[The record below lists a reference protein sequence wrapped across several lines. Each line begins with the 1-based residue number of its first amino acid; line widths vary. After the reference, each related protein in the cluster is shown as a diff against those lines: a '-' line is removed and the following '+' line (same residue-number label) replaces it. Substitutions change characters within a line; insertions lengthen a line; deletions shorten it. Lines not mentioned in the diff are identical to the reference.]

1 MRIYHNHIIMYKTE
15 MKQYTTTNHN
25 TNVIIEFD
33 NIAYVSGPCLS
44 GFFLFMFEALQVH
57 HDSAKRL
64 QK

>member
-1 MRIYHNHIIMYKTE
+1 MRRYHSHINMYITE
-15 MKQYTTTNHN
+15 MKYKTTKNHN

-33 NIAYVSGPCLS
+33 NLAYVSGPCLS
-44 GFFLFMFEALQVH
+44 GIFLFMFKSLQVN